1 MTSLQTKTRNLEKI
15 FQVLDEGGG
24 LRSGGAIHKG
34 RKFNRGSLW
43 RGDEDF
49 RFGNREFVGLFRWR
63 QMWVSFVYV
72 DEMASSE
79 RASRIDVL

>member
-24 LRSGGAIHKG
+24 LRSGGAIHKD

-49 RFGNREFVGLFRWR
+49 RFGKKVSANNCAQT
-63 QMWVSFVYV
+63 QMEQYLKYQLS
-72 DEMASSE
+72 D
-79 RASRIDVL
+79 I